1 MQFPGIAVA
10 RFYLA
15 DWGVMHLQAQRA
27 TSCRDVGFV
36 KETWRSHVYIHL
48 EHLVRAVNWFDIS
61 QPRDRHGEDMHE
73 ASPFQKRHS
82 AKRRGCAVLYRPC
95 LKGVLFATLT

>member
-15 DWGVMHLQAQRA
+15 AWGVMHLQAQRA
-27 TSCRDVGFV
+27 TSCRGVGFV
-36 KETWRSHVYIHL
+36 EATWRSHVSIHL
-48 EHLVRAVNWFDIS
+48 EHLVCVVTCFDIS

-73 ASPFQKRHS
+73 ASPLQKRPC
-82 AKRRGCAVLYRPC
+82 ATRRGCTVLYRPC
-95 LKGVLFATLT
+95 LKGVSFATLT